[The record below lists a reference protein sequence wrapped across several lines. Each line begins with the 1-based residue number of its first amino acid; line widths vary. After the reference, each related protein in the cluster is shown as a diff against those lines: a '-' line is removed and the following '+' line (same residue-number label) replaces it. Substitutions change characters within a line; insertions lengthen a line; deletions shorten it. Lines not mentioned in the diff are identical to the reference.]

1 MDGRERL
8 SGCLLVFIKSP
19 EKGTVKSRLAG
30 AIGEKQARKLY
41 RSFVLDILETLEK
54 TAAEGRYTLKLYFH
68 PPESGKAIAGWLG
81 NKYDFRPQRGKDL
94 GERMQNAFLEV
105 FSEGFDPALLIGSD
119 IPDLPEKM
127 IADGFASLQNNGAVI
142 GPSLDGGYYLIGF
155 RSPSFLPEAFAD
167 IPWDTGGV
175 FERTIEILKRSHD
188 GFSILPAQRDMDTCA
203 DLKDLLERH
212 QSSYFT
218 NSRTMRY
225 LLSQRWTKT
234 L

>member
-19 EKGTVKSRLAG
+19 EKGTVKSRLAE

-41 RSFVLDILETLEK
+41 RSFVLDLLETLEK
-54 TAAEGRYTLKLYFH
+54 TAAEGRYALKLYFY
-68 PPESGKAIAGWLG
+68 PPESGKAIAGWLE
-81 NKYDFRPQRGKDL
+81 NKYDFRPQRGNDL

-155 RSPSFLPEAFAD
+155 RSPAFLPEIFAD
-167 IPWDTGGV
+167 IPWGTGGV
-175 FERTIEILKRSHD
+175 FERTIEILKRSHE

-212 QSSYFT
+212 RSSYFT

>member
-19 EKGTVKSRLAG
+19 EKGTVKSRLVE
-30 AIGEKQARKLY
+30 AIGEKQARELY
-41 RSFVLDILETLEK
+41 QNFVLDLLETLEK
-54 TAAEGRYTLKLYFH
+54 TAAERRYDLKLYFH
-68 PPESGKAIAGWLG
+68 PPESGKTIAGWLG

-94 GERMQNAFLEV
+94 GERMHNAFLEV
-105 FSEGFDPALLIGSD
+105 FSEGFDLALLIGSD
-119 IPDLPEKM
+119 IPDLPEKT
-127 IADGFASLQNNGAVI
+127 IADGFASLQNSGAVI

-155 RSPSFLPEAFAD
+155 RSPAFLPEIFAD
-167 IPWDTGGV
+167 MPWGTGGV
-175 FERTIEILKRSHD
+175 LERTIKILKHSHD
-188 GFSILPAQRDMDTCA
+188 GFSTLPAQRDMDTCA

-212 QSSYFT
+212 RNSSFT

>member
-19 EKGTVKSRLAG
+19 EKGTVKSRMAE

-41 RSFVLDILETLEK
+41 RSFVLDLLETLEK
-54 TAAEGRYTLKLYFH
+54 TAAEGRYARKLYFY
-68 PPESGKAIAGWLG
+68 PPESGKVIAGWLG

-105 FSEGFDPALLIGSD
+105 FSEGFDSALLIGSD

-155 RSPSFLPEAFAD
+155 RSPAFLPEIFAD
-167 IPWDTGGV
+167 IPWGTGGV
-175 FERTIEILKRSHD
+175 FERTIEILKRSHE
-188 GFSILPAQRDMDTCA
+188 GFSILPAQRDMDICA
-203 DLKDLLERH
+203 DLKNLLERH
-212 QSSYFT
+212 RNSYFT